1 MNISTFIG
9 ITGNLHNRRVFLQ
22 RETIFCQF
30 RTIDSM
36 KATPEKVF
44 LSIVFDIQFWI
55 LISLLRNNL
64 PRSVNGPSGL
74 SAVAIPIPHVHSPP
88 HVDIE

>member
-44 LSIVFDIQFWI
+44 LSIVFDIK
-55 LISLLRNNL
+55 R
-64 PRSVNGPSGL
+64 
-74 SAVAIPIPHVHSPP
+74 
-88 HVDIE
+88 VDTVLDLDFITPE